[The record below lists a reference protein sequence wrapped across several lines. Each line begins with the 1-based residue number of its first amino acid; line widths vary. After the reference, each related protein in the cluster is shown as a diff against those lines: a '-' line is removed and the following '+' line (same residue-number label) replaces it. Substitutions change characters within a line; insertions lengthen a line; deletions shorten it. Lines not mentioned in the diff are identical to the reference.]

1 MIFFQPFFG
10 LMHHLL
16 FKRHLRRTFWSYAHL
31 WLGRI
36 IVTLG
41 IINGGLGLR
50 LARRLP
56 IGRPSR
62 GAIIGY
68 SVAAG
73 VMWLLYVLAVV
84 LGENRRR
91 RVRQTAAQAT
101 GNEKAYASSKSS
113 SHNPE
118 GRAQYA

>member
-1 MIFFQPFFG
+1 
-10 LMHHLL
+10 MHHLL
-16 FKRHLRRTFWSYAHL
+16 FKKHLRRTFWSYAHL

-50 LARRLP
+50 LARKLP
-56 IGRPSR
+56 IVGPPGR

-68 SVAAG
+68 SAAAG

-84 LGENRRR
+84 LGERRR
-91 RVRQTAAQAT
+91 SRVRQTAAQAT

-113 SHNPE
+113 SYNLE
-118 GRAQYA
+118 ERARYA

>member
-1 MIFFQPFFG
+1 
-10 LMHHLL
+10 MHHSL
-16 FKRHLRRTFWSYAHL
+16 FKKHLRRTFWSYIHL

-41 IINGGLGLR
+41 VINGGLGLR

-62 GAIIGY
+62 AAIIGY
-68 SVAAG
+68 GVAAAF
-73 VMWLLYVLAVV
+73 MWLLYVLAAL
-84 LGENRRR
+84 LGEKKRS
-91 RVRQTAAQAT
+91 RVRETAAQAT

-113 SHNPE
+113 GHDPE